1 MCIGCKVGGSV
12 KCVSV
17 LCSVAT
23 PNTLREMVK
32 RVLHPRVAVVHQVS
46 SVVCV
51 RASIMPSLCSIYS
64 YPMLQLPSHLLIVLI
79 RYNISIT

>member
-46 SVVCV
+46 SVCVCGVCV
-51 RASIMPSLCSIYS
+51 RPSCHLSVLFIATLCCNCQVIC
-64 YPMLQLPSHLLIVLI
+64 
-79 RYNISIT
+79 